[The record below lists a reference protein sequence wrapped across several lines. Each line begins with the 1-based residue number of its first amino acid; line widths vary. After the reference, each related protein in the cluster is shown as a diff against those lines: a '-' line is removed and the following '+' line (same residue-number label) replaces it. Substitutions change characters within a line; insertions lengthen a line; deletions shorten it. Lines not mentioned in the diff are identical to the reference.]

1 MEVGHVEKL
10 KTIRSAKAKAETAR
24 KTTKTAREK
33 AEEKAFKT
41 LNFEDIITF
50 SDYKIKKMIKNL
62 EIETVS
68 AAMKGANKEL
78 REKVEKN
85 LGKRALKTYHEL
97 LKQIKTMSES
107 EIKKSRKLIE
117 KQIKLLTK

>member
-1 MEVGHVEKL
+1 
-10 KTIRSAKAKAETAR
+10 
-24 KTTKTAREK
+24 
-33 AEEKAFKT
+33 
-41 LNFEDIITF
+41 
-50 SDYKIKKMIKNL
+50 MIKNL

-68 AAMKGANKEL
+68 VAMKGANKEI

-85 LGKRALKTYHEL
+85 LGKRALKT
-97 LKQIKTMSES
+97 LKEFLQQTKNISEA

>member
-1 MEVGHVEKL
+1 V
-10 KTIRSAKAKAETAR
+10 
-24 KTTKTAREK
+24 KTTWEK
-33 AEEKAFKT
+33 SAGKDFKS
-41 LNFEDIITF
+41 LNFEDIITL
-50 SDYKIKKMIKNL
+50 SDTRIRQMIKNL

-68 AAMKGANKEL
+68 AAMKGADKEI
-78 REKVEKN
+78 RAKVEKN

-97 LKQIKTMSES
+97 LHQIKSISES